1 MINRM
6 SPRSGRKRDKRKG
19 GTSKE
24 GRNQGE
30 ENRPW
35 QQISYKITR

>member
-6 SPRSGRKRDKRKG
+6 SPRSGRKRDKKERRDFKR
-19 GTSKE
+19 E

-30 ENRPW
+30 ESRLW
-35 QQISYKITR
+35 